1 MDFIDF
7 DTFTKDASGSDNDV
21 FPQPQPPLSLPIA
34 SNLDQFSKKLS
45 NLVLPGNILNNDNTK
60 PSNEISEVDN
70 VMEKYAKMSIDLI
83 KRETGDVQ
91 LENEEDSKE
100 SSVRTSLSTRLSRV
114 LNDSLSDATIR
125 EIFSNL
131 QERFDKESNGY
142 VVDLIELGIVGSMS
156 RKKFKGRI
164 ESELIRNQLNIRKQY
179 QPIVKQLKQIEVK
192 LNKLNE
198 LSVQTNDKINK
209 NFDFSNKLNLE
220 IKDLNDNK
228 RLIGLKKNLLISFKE
243 KFTLNEYEEFVLNSG
258 DLNNE
263 FFTTLARAERINE
276 NCSILLSLDNP
287 QLGLKIIAKSN
298 QMINRSIDRIVSYT
312 NKTLGNMYSL
322 SSKSRLATLHQ
333 CFKYLQNKLNYFNSI
348 VNTFSESRSKVLV
361 DEFNRQVQGDFE
373 VNGQGRSSSISS
385 DSRPIYM
392 SAHDPVRFVGD
403 LLAYVHSV
411 SVNESETITSI
422 FTMGDDNDKEFE
434 NIIQDVT
441 DKILQSLSRPIKA
454 RVEQIVS
461 TETKLSTL
469 VQIFNLVELYNIMFT
484 KQLGKAGNIV
494 ETVKQLIKVCQGRI
508 FMIISNRL
516 ATIKNK
522 NLTKLDLNLDLQP
535 PEWIIEFYSDILPI
549 VDQITTET
557 ILNLSP
563 EENEKFLNLIVNEPI
578 QVFNEHVDH
587 NKVFSEKKDVLIIK
601 SNFLDLILSKTI
613 PVSLLSE
620 KVLEVNEMID
630 KLTEEITQLELNNML
645 GQCGLYDYFNIINMI
660 CPFSDDFFE
669 VSIYEPIKE
678 NKLYTKDSFV
688 QVDEKV
694 QEFFPSAMIEMQQSL
709 LKLNSPI
716 VVNQIIDNSFMQFV
730 KFYCKLDLINKE
742 YLDFSFTW
750 SDMEIATLVG
760 IEDVYSKDISIM

>member
-164 ESELIRNQLNIRKQY
+164 ESELIRNQLNILKQY

-461 TETKLSTL
+461 SETKLSTL

-563 EENEKFLNLIVNEPI
+563 EENEKFLSLIVNEPI

>member
-454 RVEQIVS
+454 RVEQIVT

>member
-83 KRETGDVQ
+83 KRKTGDVQ

-164 ESELIRNQLNIRKQY
+164 ESELIRNQLNILKQY

>member
-164 ESELIRNQLNIRKQY
+164 ESELIRNQLNILKQY

-461 TETKLSTL
+461 SETKLSTL

-494 ETVKQLIKVCQGRI
+494 ETVKQLIKVCQDRI

>member
-164 ESELIRNQLNIRKQY
+164 ESELIRNQLNILKQY

-535 PEWIIEFYSDILPI
+535 PDWIIEFYSDILPI